1 MIETAIGR
9 QTQWTVFEAN
19 DANLWREV
27 DRVIRT
33 FLDDLWRAG
42 KLDGATAA
50 EAYNIPGPSGP
61 PTPSPRRTSAG

>member
-42 KLDGATAA
+42 KLDGAT
-50 EAYNIPGPSGP
+50 PPRRTTSGATGHQ
-61 PTPSPRRTSAG
+61 TPSPRRTSAG